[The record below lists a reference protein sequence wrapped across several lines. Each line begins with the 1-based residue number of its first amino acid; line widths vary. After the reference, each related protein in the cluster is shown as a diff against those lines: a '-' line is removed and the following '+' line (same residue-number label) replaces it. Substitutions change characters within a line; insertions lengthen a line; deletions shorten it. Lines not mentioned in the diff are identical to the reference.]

1 MHITIAH
8 PESPAV
14 SGVEPAPPNWSK
26 EMQRTKL
33 GMLKEAWSIARPY
46 WFSEERWV
54 ARGLLAAILAMN
66 LAQVWINVRL
76 NSWRNDFYNSLQN
89 YDEAAFFYQLALFAV
104 LAGAYILLLVYGL
117 YLQQMLQIRWRR
129 WMTNVYLKE
138 WLGDKT
144 YYRLQLTGDGT
155 DNPDQ
160 RIAED
165 LNLFPAQTLNLSL
178 GLLTNIVQAVSFSFI
193 LWDLSGPL
201 DIPLGSWG
209 ALSIPGYMFWAVVI
223 YTGIAT
229 WLAIRLGRP
238 LINLNFTQQRREADF
253 RFSLVRLRE
262 NSESVAFY
270 GGEAREFDIFSAR
283 FGKVFENYWAIMVRT
298 RLLGFAQYGSSQA
311 AVVFPYLVAAPRYFV
326 ERMQL
331 GAIQQVAD
339 AFLQLQGS
347 LAYIITS
354 YNDIA
359 NWVAVLHRLASF
371 RDSVDAVHA
380 AMAAPQPIKVERA
393 GEGVAVA
400 DLALDLPNGAVLR
413 QGVNFDVPPG
423 QALLIQGPTGT
434 GKSTLLRAVAG
445 LWPFGRGRV
454 RLDPKRAFFLP
465 QKSYIPLG
473 SLRDA
478 LLYPDAGTGV
488 PNEKLVS
495 VLATVGLERFSSEL
509 DTVDMWAQRLS
520 GGEQQRLALA
530 RVLLAEPATIF
541 LDEATASLDER
552 GEETLY
558 RVLRGLPWRPTIISV
573 GHRATLRQFHD
584 RVLELEPVAAASPA
598 TSG

>member
-1 MHITIAH
+1 
-8 PESPAV
+8 
-14 SGVEPAPPNWSK
+14 
-26 EMQRTKL
+26 MQRTKL

-46 WFSEERWV
+46 WFSEERWL
-54 ARGLLAAILAMN
+54 ARGLLAAVLAIN
-66 LAQVWINVRL
+66 LLQVWINVRL

-89 YDEAAFFYQLALFAV
+89 YDEIAFFYQLGLFAV

-165 LNLFPAQTLNLSL
+165 LSLFPSQTLNLSL

-209 ALSIPGYMFWAVVI
+209 TVSIPGYMFWAVVI
-223 YTGIAT
+223 YTGVAT
-229 WLAIRLGRP
+229 WLTIWLGRP
-238 LINLNFTQQRREADF
+238 LINLNFAQQRREADF

-270 GGEAREFDIFSAR
+270 GGEARELDIFTDR
-283 FGKVFENYWAIMVRT
+283 FGKVFANFWAIMVRT

-311 AVVFPYLVAAPRYFV
+311 AVVFPYLVAAPRYFT

-371 RDSVDAVHA
+371 RDSVDEIHA

-400 DLALDLPNGAVLR
+400 DLALDLPNGAHC
-413 QGVNFDVPPG
+413 
-423 QALLIQGPTGT
+423 
-434 GKSTLLRAVAG
+434 
-445 LWPFGRGRV
+445 GRG
-454 RLDPKRAFFLP
+454 
-465 QKSYIPLG
+465 
-473 SLRDA
+473 
-478 LLYPDAGTGV
+478 
-488 PNEKLVS
+488 
-495 VLATVGLERFSSEL
+495 
-509 DTVDMWAQRLS
+509 
-520 GGEQQRLALA
+520 
-530 RVLLAEPATIF
+530 
-541 LDEATASLDER
+541 
-552 GEETLY
+552 
-558 RVLRGLPWRPTIISV
+558 
-573 GHRATLRQFHD
+573 
-584 RVLELEPVAAASPA
+584 
-598 TSG
+598 

>member
-1 MHITIAH
+1 
-8 PESPAV
+8 
-14 SGVEPAPPNWSK
+14 
-26 EMQRTKL
+26 MQRSKL

-46 WFSEERWV
+46 WFSEERWL
-54 ARGLLAAILAMN
+54 ARGLLAAVLGMN

-76 NSWRNDFYNSLQN
+76 NTWRNDFYNSLQN
-89 YDEAAFFYQLALFAV
+89 YDETAFFFQLGLFAV

-209 ALSIPGYMFWAVVI
+209 AVSIPGYMFWAVVI

-229 WLAIRLGRP
+229 WLTIWLGRP
-238 LINLNFTQQRREADF
+238 LINLNFAQQRREADF

-270 GGEAREFDIFSAR
+270 GGEARELDIFSAR

-371 RDSVDAVHA
+371 RDSVDEVHA

-400 DLALDLPNGAVLR
+400 DLALDLPKGAPLR
-413 QGVNFDVPPG
+413 QGVNFEVPPG

-530 RVLLAEPATIF
+530 RVLLAEPTTIF
-541 LDEATASLDER
+541 LDEATAALDER

-558 RVLRGLPWRPTIISV
+558 RVLRGLPWHPTIISV

-584 RVLELEPVAAASPA
+584 RVLDLEPVAAASPA

>member
-1 MHITIAH
+1 
-8 PESPAV
+8 
-14 SGVEPAPPNWSK
+14 
-26 EMQRTKL
+26 MQRTRL

-46 WFSEERWV
+46 WFSEERWL
-54 ARGLLAAILAMN
+54 ARGLLAAVLAMN

-89 YDEAAFFYQLALFAV
+89 YDEGEFFYQLGLFAV

-138 WLGDKT
+138 WLGDKI
-144 YYRLQLTGDGT
+144 YYRLQLSGDAT

-165 LNLFPAQTLNLSL
+165 LNLFPAQSLNLSL

-201 DIPLGSWG
+201 DITLGSWG

-223 YTGIAT
+223 YTAVAT
-229 WLAIRLGRP
+229 WITIRLGRP
-238 LINLNFTQQRREADF
+238 LVNLNFAQQRLEADF

-262 NSESVAFY
+262 YSESVAFY
-270 GGEAREFDIFSAR
+270 GGEPREFDIFSER
-283 FGKVFENYWAIMVRT
+283 FGRVFANFWAIMVRT
-298 RLLGFAQYGSSQA
+298 RILGFAQYGSSQA
-311 AVVFPYLVAAPRYFV
+311 AVVFPYLVAAPRYFG
-326 ERMQL
+326 ERLQL

-347 LAYIITS
+347 LAFIITS

-359 NWVAVLHRLASF
+359 NWASVLHRLASF
-371 RDSVDAVHA
+371 RDRVDEIHA
-380 AMAAPQPIKVERA
+380 DIAKPQPIVIERA
-393 GEGVAVA
+393 GEGVEVD
-400 DLALDLPNGAVLR
+400 DLALALPNGAPLR
-413 QGVNFDVPPG
+413 QGVNFDVSPG
-423 QALLIQGPTGT
+423 QSLLIQGPTGT
-434 GKSTLLRAVAG
+434 GKSTLLRAIAG
-445 LWPFGRGRV
+445 LWPFGRGHI

-473 SLRDA
+473 NLRAA
-478 LLYPDAGTGV
+478 LLYPDAGADV
-488 PNEKLVS
+488 PTEKLVG
-495 VLATVGLERFSSEL
+495 VLKEVGLEHLSSEL
-509 DTVDMWAQRLS
+509 EKVDLWAQRLS
-520 GGEQQRLALA
+520 GGEQQRLAVA
-530 RVLLAEPATIF
+530 RVLLAQPTVIF
-541 LDEATASLDER
+541 LDEATASLDEA
-552 GEETLY
+552 GEGVLY
-558 RVLRGLPWRPTIISV
+558 RLLRDLPWHPTIISV

-584 RVLELEPVAAASPA
+584 RVFELTPAARATTQSPA
-598 TSG
+598 

>member
-1 MHITIAH
+1 
-8 PESPAV
+8 
-14 SGVEPAPPNWSK
+14 
-26 EMQRTKL
+26 MQRTKL

-46 WFSEERWV
+46 WFSEERWL
-54 ARGLLAAILAMN
+54 ARGLLAAVLAIN
-66 LAQVWINVRL
+66 LLQVWINVRL

-89 YDEAAFFYQLALFAV
+89 YDEKAFFYQLGLFAV
-104 LAGAYILLLVYGL
+104 LAGAYILLLVYGI
-117 YLQQMLQIRWRR
+117 YLQQMLQIRWRS

-138 WLGDKT
+138 WLGEKT

-165 LNLFPAQTLNLSL
+165 LSQFPSQTLNLSL

-209 ALSIPGYMFWAVVI
+209 PVSIPGYMFWAVLL
-223 YTGIAT
+223 YTAVAT
-229 WLAIRLGRP
+229 WLTIWLGRP
-238 LINLNFTQQRREADF
+238 LIALNFAQQRREADF

-270 GGEAREFDIFSAR
+270 GGEARELDIFTDR
-283 FGKVFENYWAIMVRT
+283 FGKVFANFWAIMVRT
-298 RLLGFAQYGSSQA
+298 RILGFAQYGSSQA
-311 AVVFPYLVAAPRYFV
+311 AVVFPYLVAAPRYFT

-354 YNDIA
+354 YGDIA
-359 NWVAVLHRLASF
+359 NWVAVLHRLSSF
-371 RDSVDAVHA
+371 RDSVDEVRA
-380 AMAAPQPIKVERA
+380 ATAAPQPIKVERS

-400 DLALDLPNGAVLR
+400 DLALDLPNGSPLR
-413 QGVNFDVPPG
+413 QGVNFEVSPG

-434 GKSTLLRAVAG
+434 GKSTLLRAIAG
-445 LWPFGRGRV
+445 LWPFGRGQV

-473 SLRDA
+473 SLREA
-478 LLYPDAGTGV
+478 LFYPDTGVGV
-488 PNEKLVS
+488 PNEKLAS
-495 VLATVGLERFSSEL
+495 VLKTVGLERFSSDL
-509 DTVDMWAQRLS
+509 DTVDMWSQRLS

-541 LDEATASLDER
+541 LDEATASLDEE
-552 GEETLY
+552 GQEMLY
-558 RVLRGLPWRPTIISV
+558 RVLRGLPWHPTIISV

-584 RVLELEPVAAASPA
+584 RVFELTPAAAQPA
-598 TSG
+598 ASG

>member
-1 MHITIAH
+1 M
-8 PESPAV
+8 E
-14 SGVEPAPPNWSK
+14 
-26 EMQRTKL
+26 RTKL
-33 GMLKEAWSIARPY
+33 GMLKEAWEIARPY

-54 ARGLLAAILAMN
+54 ARGLLAAVLAMS
-66 LAQVWINVRL
+66 LLQVWINVRL
-76 NSWRNDFYNSLQN
+76 NSWRNDFYNSLQDYN
-89 YDEAAFFYQLALFAV
+89 EAAFFYQLGLFAV
-104 LAGAYILLLVYGL
+104 LAGAYILLLVYGT

-129 WMTNVYLKE
+129 WMTDVYLKE

-160 RIAED
+160 RISED

-178 GLLTNIVQAVSFSFI
+178 GLLTNIVTAVSFSVI

-209 ALSIPGYMFWAVVI
+209 TLSIPGYMFWAVVI

-238 LINLNFTQQRREADF
+238 LINLNFAQQRREADF

-270 GGEAREFDIFSAR
+270 GGEPRELDVFSDR
-283 FGKVFENYWAIMVRT
+283 FGKVFENFWAIMVRT
-298 RLLGFAQYGSSQA
+298 RILGFAQYGQSQA
-311 AVVFPYLVAAPRYFV
+311 AVVFPYLVMAPRYFG
-326 ERMQL
+326 ERLKL
-331 GAIQQVAD
+331 GDIQQVAD
-339 AFLQLQGS
+339 AFIQLQGA

-359 NWVAVLHRLASF
+359 NWAAVLHRLASF
-371 RDSVDAVHA
+371 RDRVDEIHA
-380 AMAAPQPIKVERA
+380 AMHAPQPITIERA

-400 DLALDLPNGAVLR
+400 DLALALPDGKALR
-413 QGVNFDVPPG
+413 DGLNFDVAPG

-434 GKSTLLRAVAG
+434 GKSTLLRAIAG
-445 LWPFGRGRV
+445 LWPFGHGHI

-478 LLYPDAGTGV
+478 LLYPDAGVGV
-488 PNEKLVS
+488 PAERLVG
-495 VLATVGLERFSSEL
+495 VLEQVGLERFSSEL
-509 DTVDMWAQRLS
+509 DTVDLWAQRLS

-530 RVLLAEPATIF
+530 RVLLAEPAVIF
-541 LDEATASLDER
+541 LDEATASLDEQ
-552 GEETLY
+552 GQEMLY
-558 RVLRGLPWRPTIISV
+558 RLLRDLPWHPTIISV
-573 GHRATLRQFHD
+573 GHRSTLRQFHD
-584 RVLELEPVAAASPA
+584 RVFELAPVVAA
-598 TSG
+598 